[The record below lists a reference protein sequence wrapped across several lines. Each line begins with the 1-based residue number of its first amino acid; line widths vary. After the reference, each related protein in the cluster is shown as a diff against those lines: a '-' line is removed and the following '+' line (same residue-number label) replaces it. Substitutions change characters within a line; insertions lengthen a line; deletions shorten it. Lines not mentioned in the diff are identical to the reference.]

1 MQTKAF
7 LFKSKQQQIK
17 KKRKKNYDSNREDI
31 KKCAKQKPKQKNI
44 SQLLIPPF
52 YKRRTSGQKNIIYPT

>member
-7 LFKSKQQQIK
+7 LFKSKQQQI

-44 SQLLIPPF
+44 SQLLFHHFI
-52 YKRRTSGQKNIIYPT
+52 KEEHQGK